1 LALGFLAVT
10 TLRTGFHLD
19 RLTEFL
25 TGCCALLGLAWEGEV
40 WDFMHRLS
48 LLTSFLTADF
58 YSASKKRKG
67 RIQHNK

>member
-1 LALGFLAVT
+1 LGFLAVT
-10 TLRTGFHLD
+10 TFRTGFHLD

-48 LLTSFLTADF
+48 LLTSFF
-58 YSASKKRKG
+58 SCWFVQRVQKRQG
-67 RIQHNK
+67 RIQHYK